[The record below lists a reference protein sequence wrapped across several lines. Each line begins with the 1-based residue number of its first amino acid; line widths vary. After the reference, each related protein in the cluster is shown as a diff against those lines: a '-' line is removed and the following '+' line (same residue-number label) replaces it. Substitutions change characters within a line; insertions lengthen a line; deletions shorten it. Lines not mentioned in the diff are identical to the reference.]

1 MHMILTHSSIPSF
14 QVPTGS
20 LLLHP
25 HEQVTTSKHD
35 VKDMIP
41 VFIDEITGYKI
52 SKPNPKHSWVS
63 NIYFNLAV

>member
-14 QVPTGS
+14 QGATGS

-25 HEQVTTSKHD
+25 HEQVTAGKHH
-35 VKDMIP
+35 VKDVIP
-41 VFIDEITGYKI
+41 VFTDDITGYKI

-63 NIYFNLAV
+63 NVYFNLAV